1 MKLTFKP
8 SPNYRNKQSTLLIMR
23 DLTMCLVAVL
33 LYSIIFYSAKYGAS
47 YGLRV
52 VIHTVIAVGCALAC
66 DAVFFKIMK
75 KDIKTGILS
84 SFSWVTA
91 LILVL
96 ISRIDTA
103 YYAMAV
109 ATIIAVF
116 FGKLVFGGFGQNIFN
131 PAALGAAIIMTNF
144 SASYVAD
151 FTTGATPTTSASSVG
166 WMIPRA
172 DFAEFIAQYGGL
184 GNMFFGQ
191 YASTMGS
198 TCALLILVCGAFLIW
213 RRDIDWQLPVF
224 YIGTI
229 FVEALLIGLMHG
241 AGIEYALFFLLAGGI
256 LFGGVFMVTDPV
268 TTPVTIPGR
277 VLWAIG
283 AASLT
288 VIIRAKANLSDG
300 VLFAIL
306 LMNMLTPAIDKL
318 FDGNQ
323 IKDAVKFRNYVLIGG
338 AASVA
343 VTLLTGI
350 AVVPKEPAAAAP
362 AASASAAP
370 AAPAEP
376 SFGEALPMNYNFNAN
391 KTECVLDGQEGD
403 IVRYACSA
411 KGFGLVTNAE
421 GTYSR
426 NEAMV
431 TVDKSTGKAT
441 SVNIIT
447 FGDTAG
453 IGDQATSEKALA
465 QFEGKGLDDEV
476 NLVTGA
482 TFTTRSIASMVQKA
496 IQMAANGEEGTRTAP
511 EANFGDA
518 LPMSYNFNA
527 NKPECVLDGREGDV
541 IRYACSAK
549 GFGLVTNAEGT
560 YSKNEAMVVVDKS
573 TGKVTSVN
581 IINFGDTAG
590 IGDMATGEKALAQFE
605 GKGVDDEVNLVTGAT
620 FTTRSIASM
629 VQTALKAAAMEE

>member
-1 MKLTFKP
+1 M
-8 SPNYRNKQSTLLIMR
+8 
-23 DLTMCLVAVL
+23 
-33 LYSIIFYSAKYGAS
+33 
-47 YGLRV
+47 
-52 VIHTVIAVGCALAC
+52 
-66 DAVFFKIMK
+66 
-75 KDIKTGILS
+75 
-84 SFSWVTA
+84 
-91 LILVL
+91 
-96 ISRIDTA
+96 
-103 YYAMAV
+103 
-109 ATIIAVF
+109 
-116 FGKLVFGGFGQNIFN
+116 
-131 PAALGAAIIMTNF
+131 
-144 SASYVAD
+144 
-151 FTTGATPTTSASSVG
+151 
-166 WMIPRA
+166 
-172 DFAEFIAQYGGL
+172 
-184 GNMFFGQ
+184 
-191 YASTMGS
+191 
-198 TCALLILVCGAFLIW
+198 
-213 RRDIDWQLPVF
+213 F
-224 YIGTI
+224 YICTV

-560 YSKNEAMVVVDKS
+560 
-573 TGKVTSVN
+573 
-581 IINFGDTAG
+581 
-590 IGDMATGEKALAQFE
+590 
-605 GKGVDDEVNLVTGAT
+605 
-620 FTTRSIASM
+620 
-629 VQTALKAAAMEE
+629 